1 MIGTHLN
8 IAEIIRIE
16 ITGSESKEVP
26 VNMIKGVGIVTS
38 KINDEIV
45 SAFNCIH
52 KANLNEV
59 LDS

>member
-8 IAEIIRIE
+8 IAEIIGME
-16 ITGSESKEVP
+16 ITYSESKEVP
-26 VNMIKGVGIVTS
+26 VNMVKGFGITTP

-45 SAFNCIH
+45 SAFNCIL
-52 KANLNEV
+52 KANLTEV